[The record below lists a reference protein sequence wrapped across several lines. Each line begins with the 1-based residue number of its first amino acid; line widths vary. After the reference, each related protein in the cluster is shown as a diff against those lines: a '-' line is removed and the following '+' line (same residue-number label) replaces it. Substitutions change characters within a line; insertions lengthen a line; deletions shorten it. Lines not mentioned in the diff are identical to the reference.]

1 MTIEFTLPDIGE
13 GLEEAEVIEWHVKP
27 GDRIDRDQPFVDILT
42 DKAQTEMPA
51 PGAGTVVSLGAA
63 VGDVVKVGD
72 VLIVIDDGATDGAST
87 GGVTDGASTGETA
100 DAPAEQ
106 ATGGEPNDTG
116 PARTDGRRAKA
127 APSTRRLAAELGID
141 LSGLNGTGP
150 GGRILATDVSLAA
163 AATTA
168 SPVAAV
174 TAPPTRS
181 TPSAAQ
187 TTPTTTAEPGP
198 VATAPAASTTAP
210 VQAPTPPATPARR
223 RTPPPNPRATRS
235 TELTGAQSTLGQMPF
250 GTHPIRGIRRATAR
264 AMDLS
269 WSTIPHVTA
278 MDELDA
284 TELLLARSRAREALA
299 DRGGNVTPLALL
311 LVAVARGLRRYPMMN
326 ATLDLADDRIT
337 IHEAVNLG
345 VAVASERG
353 LLVPV
358 VRNADQL
365 GVVEMAEEV
374 ARLSAAARAGS
385 ISTDDIAG
393 GTFTVSNYGSNGGYF
408 AAPIIRPGEA
418 GIVGFGAITKRP
430 LVVDDQVEARPVIP
444 LVIAA
449 DHRLIDGD
457 VLSAF
462 QADLADSI
470 ARAITLLVG

>member
-72 VLIVIDDGATDGAST
+72 VLIVIDDGVTDGAST

-106 ATGGEPNDTG
+106 AAGGEPNDTG
-116 PARTDGRRAKA
+116 PAAAPSTGGGELDGSVGGNGADSVRTSSRRAKA

-141 LSGLNGTGP
+141 LSGINGTGP

-163 AATTA
+163 AAATTA

-174 TAPPTRS
+174 TAPATRS

-187 TTPTTTAEPGP
+187 TTTTTTAEPGP
-198 VATAPAASTTAP
+198 AATAPAAPTTAP

-353 LLVPV
+353 
-358 VRNADQL
+358 
-365 GVVEMAEEV
+365 
-374 ARLSAAARAGS
+374 
-385 ISTDDIAG
+385 
-393 GTFTVSNYGSNGGYF
+393 
-408 AAPIIRPGEA
+408 
-418 GIVGFGAITKRP
+418 
-430 LVVDDQVEARPVIP
+430 
-444 LVIAA
+444 
-449 DHRLIDGD
+449 
-457 VLSAF
+457 
-462 QADLADSI
+462 
-470 ARAITLLVG
+470 